1 MFATY
6 KIIKN
11 FVSDKFSPE
20 LKEKIWGWLID
31 SNGQAEKEEAMMQ
44 LWEEQNIESDESTIR
59 SYRNFQKK
67 KAPYSRGKVFSY
79 ALRKWSQVAAA
90 LLIPLISVWIAYLY
104 MRPEEKN
111 VELVENFVP
120 KGKQRKVTLSD
131 GSVVYLN
138 SGTLLIYP
146 QTFSDGVRSV
156 YLVGEANF
164 DVKKDKERPF
174 VVKTA
179 YQKVKVLG
187 TKFNVHA
194 YPEDGKTITTL
205 ESGSVVV
212 QKVNDENLIILAPNE
227 QLEYDNSTGEFQ
239 KRNIDSS
246 LFSGWTKGE
255 LNFVGMTLKDIFA
268 TVERIYNIHIIV
280 PPHLVTTDVYTV
292 KFKHKTSIRDVMN
305 IITKTIGDI
314 DYRVEDEDI
323 LLIYSPTK

>member
-1 MFATY
+1 MSATY

-67 KAPYSRGKVFSY
+67 ISPYSRGKVFSY
-79 ALRKWSQVAAA
+79 VLRKWGQVAAA
-90 LLIPLISVWIAYLY
+90 LLIPLLSVWIAYLY
-104 MRPEEKN
+104 VRPEEKS

-164 DVKKDKERPF
+164 DVKKDKEHPF

>member
-1 MFATY
+1 MSATY

-67 KAPYSRGKVFSY
+67 ISPYSRGKVFSY
-79 ALRKWSQVAAA
+79 VLRKWGQVAAA
-90 LLIPLISVWIAYLY
+90 LLIPLLSVWIAYLY
-104 MRPEEKN
+104 VRPEEKS

-164 DVKKDKERPF
+164 DVKKDKEHPF

-212 QKVNDENLIILAPNE
+212 QKE